1 MGWTLEQQILVAQLR
16 GLLGPGEK
24 TERFIGMLLDPS
36 QHDRVREIFAAVDAH
51 IEALGI
57 EATNRTPPRPLD

>member
-1 MGWTLEQQILVAQLR
+1 VTLNEQILVAQLR

-24 TERFIGMLLDPS
+24 TERFIGMLLDPA

-51 IEALGI
+51 LEALDI
-57 EATNRTPPRPLD
+57 KPTNRTPPRPVD